1 MIERPKGEI
10 ADEWLDHPVTKRLRL
25 LADEQACAF
34 LAYLLNCATSSTDP
48 NVVRA
53 AAKYRAAKELEK
65 LLMPEEGE
73 EDAPETRPTEPG

>member
-1 MIERPKGEI
+1 MIERPKGD
-10 ADEWLDHPVTKRLRL
+10 ATDEWLDHPVTKRLRL
-25 LADEQACAF
+25 LADEKACAY
-34 LAYLLNCATSSTDP
+34 LTYLLNCATSSTDP

-73 EDAPETRPTEPG
+73 EDAPETRPAEFG